1 MVKKEVELIEIP
13 TETEKVLQLP
23 DGTKLDDE
31 EWKVWIS
38 NEILEIKRA
47 VA

>member
-1 MVKKEVELIEIP
+1 MVEKEIKIVEIP

-23 DGTKLDDE
+23 DGTKLNDE

-38 NEILEIKRA
+38 NQILEIKKA
-47 VA
+47 VV